1 MSMAAFGD
9 RLKGL
14 APGLDISYEASEKYM
29 SYLNYHTPESN
40 AFTDQKTGPW
50 VAEYNAFEKQNV
62 RPQRLMKALLPTAR
76 LLRIMSVRPSLCGA
90 FTG

>member
-50 VAEYNAFEKQNV
+50 VAEYM
-62 RPQRLMKALLPTAR
+62 LLKAERASAETYEGSFYRQL
-76 LLRIMSVRPSLCGA
+76 VC
-90 FTG
+90 